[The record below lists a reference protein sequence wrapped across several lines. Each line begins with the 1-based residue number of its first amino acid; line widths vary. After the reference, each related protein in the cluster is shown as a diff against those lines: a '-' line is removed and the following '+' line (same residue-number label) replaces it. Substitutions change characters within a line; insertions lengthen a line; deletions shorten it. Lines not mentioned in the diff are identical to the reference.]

1 MAAFS
6 GFANE
11 AFEFYAGLER
21 DNTKAYWASHKKT
34 YDEYVRDPMRAL
46 LAELEPEFG
55 TAKVFRPHRDIR
67 FSADKSPYKTHQ
79 GAIAGPSPG
88 IGFYVQ
94 VDADGLLVGGGFH
107 SHSGA
112 QVDRYRTAVDADST
126 GAALAEIVRELDAD
140 GFQLEGE
147 RLKTRPRGIAA
158 DHPRITLL
166 RHKSLMELKQ
176 HGRPPWVGTRA
187 ALDEVRAGWRALLP
201 LNDWIT
207 ANVGAA

>member
-1 MAAFS
+1 
-6 GFANE
+6 
-11 AFEFYAGLER
+11 
-21 DNTKAYWASHKKT
+21 
-34 YDEYVRDPMRAL
+34 
-46 LAELEPEFG
+46 
-55 TAKVFRPHRDIR
+55 VFRPHRDVR

-79 GAIAGPSPG
+79 GAIAGPVPG

-112 QVDRYRTAVDADST
+112 QVDRYRAAVDADST
-126 GAALAEIVRELDAD
+126 GAELAAIVRELDGA

-166 RHKSLMELKQ
+166 RHKSLMELKH
-176 HGRPPWVGTRA
+176 HGRPPWVATSA
-187 ALDEVRAGWRALLP
+187 ALDEVRAGWTALMP
-201 LNDWIT
+201 LNEWIT
-207 ANVGAA
+207 TNVGVA